1 MHDNRRY
8 DTDQPHGPR
17 GGRRGGSRGGRRGG
31 GEENSWDTPG
41 ERRGHGPERRGPG
54 ARGRDGERGGGRD
67 RARRGDARYILL
79 DALRDGPKHGYEII
93 KTLEERSGGRY
104 VPSPG
109 TVYPTLQY
117 LEDQG
122 FVRAT
127 EETDRRIYQL
137 TDAGQAE
144 LDAQAPQV
152 TAFWARINGSTIAPA
167 TQQEVVFLQDEL
179 DHLERVVWSG
189 LRLAIA
195 GGQQETIRRVRG
207 AVEECQ
213 DKVRAIIAAGGPH
226 EYTQTDL

>member
-1 MHDNRRY
+1 MHDKQRH
-8 DTDQPHGPR
+8 DTEQPRGPR
-17 GGRRGGSRGGRRGG
+17 GGRRDERRGGRRGSW
-31 GEENSWDTPG
+31 EENYWENPG
-41 ERRGHGPERRGPG
+41 GRRGHERHGPG
-54 ARGRDGERGGGRD
+54 GRERAGGRD

-79 DALRDGPKHGYEII
+79 DALHDGPKHGYEII
-93 KTLEERSGGRY
+93 KTLEERSGGKY

-127 EETDRRIYQL
+127 QEAERRIYQL
-137 TDAGQAE
+137 TDSGQAE
-144 LDAQAPQV
+144 LEAQAPQV
-152 TAFWARINGSTIAPA
+152 TAFWARINDSTITPA
-167 TQQEVVFLQDEL
+167 TQQEVAFLQDEL

-195 GGQQETIRRVRG
+195 EERQETIRGVRG

-213 DKVRAIIAAGGPH
+213 DKVRAIIAGGGAA
-226 EYTQTDL
+226 

>member
-17 GGRRGGSRGGRRGG
+17 GGRRGGRRGG
-31 GEENSWDTPG
+31 WEENNWESPG
-41 ERRGHGPERRGPG
+41 ERRGRGPG
-54 ARGRDGERGGGRD
+54 RRDPGDRGRAGGRD

-93 KTLEERSGGRY
+93 KTLEERSGGKY

-109 TVYPTLQY
+109 TVYPTLQF

-122 FVRAT
+122 YVRAT
-127 EETDRRIYQL
+127 EEAERRIYQL

-144 LDAQAPQV
+144 LEAQAPQV
-152 TAFWARINGSTIAPA
+152 AAFWARINGSTIAPA
-167 TQQEVVFLQDEL
+167 TQQEVAFLQDEL

-195 GGQQETIRRVRG
+195 GGQQEIIRGVRG

-226 EYTQTDL
+226 EYTKTDL